1 MALKRLKKVANQ
13 HIIRRRVRLDGHAFI
28 GCTFVDC
35 ILEFSGGD
43 VSIEDTLFVRP
54 AIEMDGPASNTTEV
68 LRVLGAL
75 KEEMFTFADEKP

>member
-1 MALKRLKKVANQ
+1 MSDLILVADQ

-43 VSIEDTLFVRP
+43 IRIEDTLFVRP
-54 AIEMDGPASNTTEV
+54 SLEMDGAASNTTEV

-75 KEEMFTFADEKP
+75 REDMFTVRDP